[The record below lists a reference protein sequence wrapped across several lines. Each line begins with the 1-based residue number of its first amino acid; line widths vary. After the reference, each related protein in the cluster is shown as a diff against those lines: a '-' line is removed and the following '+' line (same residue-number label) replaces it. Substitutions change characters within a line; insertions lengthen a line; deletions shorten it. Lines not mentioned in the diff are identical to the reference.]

1 MSVELILP
9 ALIAVACGVV
19 AGWIRLPLRPMVAV
33 RVLSAIAVVVAA
45 TITIVSTAV
54 VAGFAA
60 RSTLV
65 LSAIEWCPVVPLHHH
80 VGIADGAAAAVL
92 LGVGGWRA
100 RRVLI
105 LRRWASAGTS
115 GQRLAVL
122 DCAEPIA
129 FAAPGDPGCVVIS
142 RGLLDALEPRER
154 QVVVAHER
162 AHLQHHHHRY
172 LLAGELCRAM
182 VPLLGPLVTQLRMAT
197 ERSADETAVDALD
210 GDRQLVARTI
220 ARTAITKSAHAGL
233 VGGFGGSSVPAR
245 VQALIGPPDST
256 STIAIA
262 LSAGFITATT
272 AVAAGSVQ
280 IHHLA
285 ELIDHLCH
293 L

>member
-9 ALIAVACGVV
+9 ALVAVACGAA
-19 AGWIRLPLRPMVAV
+19 AGWFRLPLRPMLAV
-33 RVLSAIAVVVAA
+33 RVLTAIAVVVAA
-45 TITIVSTAV
+45 TTTVVLAAV
-54 VAGFAA
+54 VVGFAA
-60 RSTLV
+60 RSALV
-65 LSAIEWCPVVPLHHH
+65 LSVIEWCPVVPLHHH
-80 VGIADGAAAAVL
+80 VGVAEGLVAAVL
-92 LGVGGWRA
+92 LGVGVWRA
-100 RRVLI
+100 RRVLTR
-105 LRRWASAGTS
+105 RRWASEGTH

-122 DCAEPIA
+122 DSDEPIA
-129 FAAPGDPGCVVIS
+129 YAAPGDPGCVVIS

-162 AHLQHHHHRY
+162 AHLHHRHHRY
-172 LLAGELCRAM
+172 LLAAELCRAM
-182 VPLLGPLVTQLRMAT
+182 VPLLGPLVAQLRLAT

-220 ARTAITKSAHAGL
+220 ARAAITRSAHAGL
-233 VGGFGGSSVPAR
+233 VGGFGGGSVPAR
-245 VQALIGPPDST
+245 VQALIGPPDSMT
-256 STIAIA
+256 SIAFA
-262 LSAGFITATT
+262 LSAGVITATT